1 MVSISLARQRQKPE
15 PNEPEMFTAV
25 LNPLAELVLSFK
37 YFSIHDEHYQQ
48 IIVAAVGPKRARTI
62 LICLLHGFMEK
73 QIFDQYTDPIPDHSI
88 MFSC

>member
-1 MVSISLARQRQKPE
+1 LIQ
-15 PNEPEMFTAV
+15 
-25 LNPLAELVLSFK
+25 LAELVLTLK

-48 IIVAAVGPKRARTI
+48 IIVEAVGPKRARTI

-73 QIFDQYTDPIPDHSI
+73 QNFDQYADPIPDYSI